1 MPFSNIATAL
11 QTVNNRSQSHL
22 FSEHLP
28 YMKETMYAKIEK
40 EIVSIIFGTERI
52 SEYPYGHQF
61 TVFNDHQPLKP
72 IFNKSI
78 ALL

>member
-1 MPFSNIATAL
+1 
-11 QTVNNRSQSHL
+11 
-22 FSEHLP
+22 
-28 YMKETMYAKIEK
+28 MKETMYAKIEK